1 MQRGYLRGVRG
12 RIAWQQGSPVK
23 DGEAKE
29 NGPLS
34 AIVLR
39 RSTRQLIGPTGRVVD
54 LPWLTMQLLIA
65 LGDHAPLFVDPRR
78 LQELVWP
85 DTHISPD
92 ALKQRVRLA
101 RQSLREAG
109 YDPAVLDSVR
119 GEGYAL
125 RLPLTEPGSETTP
138 VAMVEA
144 KPAAPLPVE
153 HSAAPRASSTYQT
166 TWWRR
171 WRIAIMA
178 ALIFSAA
185 VVAERLGTLGR
196 SEAASE
202 VARGVV
208 PAPAIGPV
216 PVRVALLRDLSGDTV
231 VDRALESVLQSA
243 RRSMSAHADVLL
255 VPRAP
260 GGACADG
267 PPVHL
272 CAHITGDAR
281 EVRLDVT
288 DLRSGTALVLG
299 NWPLPATEG
308 DVLANSAEAAQLA
321 VLLSP
326 GALRW
331 IGEPTGRGDREFGT
345 LLRAVRAATG
355 CDGVAWR
362 DAVRA
367 LDATAERA
375 PQFHVARAL
384 RALLVAAI
392 VDSPSVGRADS
403 SAMAAGL
410 GDVEALL
417 RDDPNQMLAHAA
429 RWLAAARQ
437 LPPSEVSTA
446 REAELSAEFR
456 RIRRLSPG
464 VAWLSEHL
472 RSCSS
477 REGGNPD

>member
-1 MQRGYLRGVRG
+1 MERVGFRGVRG
-12 RIAWQQGSPVK
+12 RRAGQQGSPVK
-23 DGEAKE
+23 DGEAKRS
-29 NGPLS
+29 GPS
-34 AIVLR
+34 PAIVLH
-39 RSTRQLIGPTGRVVD
+39 RSSRQLIGPTGVVVD

-65 LGDHAPLFVDPRR
+65 LHDHAPQFVDPRR

-125 RLPLTEPGSETTP
+125 RLPLKEPSEDRAPDRSTDPQFVPRLVAARATT
-138 VAMVEA
+138 
-144 KPAAPLPVE
+144 
-153 HSAAPRASSTYQT
+153 TYQT
-166 TWWRR
+166 TWWKR

-185 VVAERLGTLGR
+185 VVAERLGNWGR
-196 SEAASE
+196 SAPEYA
-202 VARGVV
+202 VAPGSVSSRS
-208 PAPAIGPV
+208 IGPV
-216 PVRVALLRDLSGDTV
+216 PVRVALLRDLSSDTV

-260 GGACADG
+260 GGSCAEG

-281 EVRLDVT
+281 ELRLDVT

-299 NWPLPATEG
+299 HWPLPAAED
-308 DVLANSAEAAQLA
+308 DVFANSAEAAQLA
-321 VLLSP
+321 VVLSP
-326 GALRW
+326 GTLRW

-345 LLRAVRAATG
+345 LLRAVKAATG

-362 DAVRA
+362 DAVRS
-367 LDATAERA
+367 LNATAERA

-384 RALLVAAI
+384 RALLAAAI
-392 VDSPSVGRADS
+392 VDSPAVGPGDS
-403 SAMAAGL
+403 SAGAAGL

-417 RDDPNQMLAHAA
+417 RDDPNQLLAHAA
-429 RWLAAARQ
+429 RWLLASRQ
-437 LPPSEVSTA
+437 LPPSDVSTA

-456 RIRRLSPG
+456 RIRSMSPG

-472 RSCSS
+472 RSCSA
-477 REGGNPD
+477 REGRNPD

>member
-1 MQRGYLRGVRG
+1 
-12 RIAWQQGSPVK
+12 VK
-23 DGEAKE
+23 DGEAKGS
-29 NGPLS
+29 GPVS
-34 AIVLR
+34 AIVLC
-39 RSTRQLIGPTGRVVD
+39 RSSRQLIGPTGLVVD

-65 LGDHAPLFVDPRR
+65 LGDHAPQFVDPRR

-109 YDPAVLDSVR
+109 YDPVVLDSVR

-125 RLPLTEPGSETTP
+125 RVPLREPADGPVLAASAEPQLPDLQ
-138 VAMVEA
+138 
-144 KPAAPLPVE
+144 PAALQTAEPVL
-153 HSAAPRASSTYQT
+153 HRAAPRASSAYQT
-166 TWWRR
+166 TWWKR

-185 VVAERLGTLGR
+185 IIAERLGTWGR
-196 SEAASE
+196 G
-202 VARGVV
+202 ARGSEMAAGPKPV
-208 PAPAIGPV
+208 PVIGPV
-216 PVRVALLRDLSGDTV
+216 PVRVALLRNLDSDSL
-231 VDRALESVLQSA
+231 VDRAMESVLQSA
-243 RRSMSAHADVLL
+243 RRTLSAHADVLL
-255 VPRAP
+255 VLRAP
-260 GGACADG
+260 GGSCAEG

-281 EVRLDVT
+281 ELRLDVT

-299 NWPLPATEG
+299 HWPTSDVDG
-308 DVLANSAEAAQLA
+308 DVLANSAESAQLA

-345 LLRAVRAATG
+345 LLRAVTAATG
-355 CDGVAWR
+355 CDRVAWL

-367 LDATAERA
+367 LNATAERA

-384 RALLVAAI
+384 RALLAVAS
-392 VDSPSVGRADS
+392 VDSPELGGADS
-403 SAMAAGL
+403 TAVAGGL

-417 RDDPNQMLAHAA
+417 RDDSNQMLAHAA

-477 REGGNPD
+477 RDGSNPD

>member
-1 MQRGYLRGVRG
+1 M
-12 RIAWQQGSPVK
+12 K
-23 DGEAKE
+23 EGEARG
-29 NGPLS
+29 NAPLS
-34 AIVLR
+34 AILLH
-39 RSTRQLIGPTGRVVD
+39 RSSRQLIGPTGVVVD

-65 LGDHAPLFVDPRR
+65 LSDHAPQFVDPRR

-109 YDPAVLDSVR
+109 YDPALLDSVR

-125 RLPLTEPGSETTP
+125 RLPLRDPSGEHAP
-138 VAMVEA
+138 VA
-144 KPAAPLPVE
+144 
-153 HSAAPRASSTYQT
+153 SAEPPTGEGVHAEPDVAPRASSTYQS

-185 VVAERLGTLGR
+185 VVAERIGNWGR
-196 SEAASE
+196 SEQGDDIAS
-202 VARGVV
+202 GTV
-208 PAPAIGPV
+208 PAPTIGPV
-216 PVRVALLRDLSGDTV
+216 PVRVALLRDVSGDTI
-231 VDRALESVLQSA
+231 VDRALESVLQSV
-243 RRSMSAHADVLL
+243 RRNMSAHADVLL
-255 VPRAP
+255 VPRAA
-260 GGACADG
+260 GGTCADG

-281 EVRLDVT
+281 ELRLDVT

-299 NWPLPATEG
+299 NWPLGAAEG
-308 DVLANSAEAAQLA
+308 DVMANSAEAAQLA

-331 IGEPTGRGDREFGT
+331 IGEPRGRGDREFGT
-345 LLRAVRAATG
+345 LLRAVKAATG
-355 CDGVAWR
+355 CDRMAWR
-362 DAVRA
+362 EAVRE
-367 LDATAERA
+367 LNATAERA
-375 PQFHVARAL
+375 PQFYVARAL
-384 RALLVAAI
+384 RALLAVA
-392 VDSPSVGRADS
+392 SADS
-403 SAMAAGL
+403 ADSDVANARL
-410 GDVEALL
+410 GDAEALL
-417 RDDPNQMLAHAA
+417 RDDPKQLLAHAA

-446 REAELSAEFR
+446 REAELSAEYR
-456 RIRRLSPG
+456 RMRRLSPG

-472 RSCSS
+472 RSCSV
-477 REGGNPD
+477 REGINPD